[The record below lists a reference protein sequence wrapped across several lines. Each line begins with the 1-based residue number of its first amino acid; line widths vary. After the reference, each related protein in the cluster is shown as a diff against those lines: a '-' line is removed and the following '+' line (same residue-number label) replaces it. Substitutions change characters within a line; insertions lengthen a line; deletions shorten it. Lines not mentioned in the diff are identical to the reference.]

1 MTVTTPKLR
10 IETPTGPL
18 LTGRGFYQLE
28 EESLYVQIAPFEKS
42 RRFFSF
48 LEAPNVRLDLDK
60 QGRLLFIEVNVAR
73 RHWTV
78 DPDLEPP
85 DSALPADIRWLD
97 FRETLD
103 PPRVLTDKR
112 RQAIRLLFSG
122 ERIAG
127 SYLLARNVIIET
139 DTDNNLAAIWISD
152 ITDDLAGREIS
163 AFRKQTR
170 KYLQP

>member
-1 MTVTTPKLR
+1 MTVKTPKLR

-28 EESLYVQIAPFEKS
+28 EESLYVQIAPFDKG

-48 LEAPNVRLDLDK
+48 LEASNVRLDLDK
-60 QGRLLFIEVNVAR
+60 QGHLLFIEVNLAR

-78 DPDLEPP
+78 DPDLQPP

-97 FRETLD
+97 FRETID
-103 PPRVLTDKR
+103 TPEIFADKR
-112 RQAIRLLFSG
+112 RLTMLLRFSK
-122 ERIAG
+122 EQPVG
-127 SYLLARNVIIET
+127 SYLLARNVVVET
-139 DTDNNLAAIWISD
+139 DQDNNLAAIWITD

-170 KYLQP
+170 KELRM

>member
-28 EESLYVQIAPFEKS
+28 EESLYVQIAPFEKT

-60 QGRLLFIEVNVAR
+60 QGRLLFIEVNLAR

-85 DSALPADIRWLD
+85 ESALPADIRWLD
-97 FRETLD
+97 FRETID
-103 PPRVLTDKR
+103 APEIFTDQRRLTM
-112 RQAIRLLFSG
+112 LLRFSK
-122 ERIAG
+122 ENIAA
-127 SYLLARNVIIET
+127 SHLLVRNVIVET
-139 DTDNNLAAIWISD
+139 DHDNNLAAIWITD

-170 KYLQP
+170 LDLQM